1 MKSQNLVVPS
11 ATSNRRAAEKT
22 HIPERFE
29 NTEKSGTP
37 PVLQVRGVDKVF
49 EGDRGKK
56 VWALKQVSFSLYKGE
71 CLGIVGESG
80 SGKSTLA
87 RVVSH
92 LTGVNR
98 GTIHLQDKNITTMRG
113 AALKRYYQRVQM
125 IFQDPLGAFS
135 PRMKIG
141 EYMVEPFLNFGIMSK
156 KRALTYARELLER
169 VELSPNMVTRYP
181 SELSGGQ
188 LQRVV
193 IARCVGLKPE
203 IIICDECTS
212 ALDVTIQQQI
222 INLFQKLRDDSGFSS
237 LFITHDLALAETICD
252 RILVMYKGEVVER
265 LTGDN
270 IVCEAAHPYTV
281 ELISSVFCLPDYVH
295 HCCKKK
301 QFRKH
306 SGFCTKGQCLRRN
319 ERDMMLNECSM
330 H

>member
-1 MKSQNLVVPS
+1 MKSQNIVVPS
-11 ATSNRRAAEKT
+11 LTSNQRAAEKT
-22 HIPERFE
+22 HIPERSE
-29 NTEKSGTP
+29 NTNQNNNP
-37 PVLQVRGVDKVF
+37 PVLQIKGVDKVF
-49 EGDRGKK
+49 EGDHGKK
-56 VWALKQVSFSLYKGE
+56 VRALKKVSFSLYEGE

-92 LTGVNR
+92 LTDVSR
-98 GTIHLQDKNITTMRG
+98 GTIHFQGKDITTMRG
-113 AALKRYYQRVQM
+113 AALKSYYQRVQM

-141 EYMVEPFLNFGIMSK
+141 EYMVEPFINFGIMPK
-156 KRALTYARELLER
+156 KKALHYAQELLER

-222 INLFQKLRDDSGFSS
+222 INLLLKLRNDSGFSS

-270 IVCEAAHPYTV
+270 IVCEAIHPYTV
-281 ELISSVFCLPDYVH
+281 ELVNSVFCLPDYVH

-301 QFRKH
+301 KIRKH
-306 SGFCTKGQCLRRN
+306 SRFCTKGQCLRRN
-319 ERDMMLNECSM
+319 ERDMMLAECFLK
-330 H
+330 

>member
-1 MKSQNLVVPS
+1 MKQQRMAIPP
-11 ATSNRRAAEKT
+11 RKT
-22 HIPERFE
+22 TRER
-29 NTEKSGTP
+29 TESTTQTPRSDDIMKNSTP
-37 PVLQVRGVDKVF
+37 PVLEIKGVDKIF
-49 EGDRGKK
+49 SGDDGKSVK
-56 VWALKQVSFSLYKGE
+56 ALKGVSFSLYKGE

-92 LTGVNR
+92 LTQVNR
-98 GTIHLQDKNITTMRG
+98 GTIHLQGEDITAMRG
-113 AALKRYYQRVQM
+113 AALKKYYQRVQM
-125 IFQDPLGAFS
+125 IFQDPLGTFS

-156 KRALTYARELLER
+156 KMALQRSKELLER
-169 VELSPNMVTRYP
+169 VELSPNMLTRYP

-222 INLFQKLRDDSGFSS
+222 INLFQKLRRDSGFSS

-252 RILVMYKGEVVER
+252 RILVMYRGEVVER
-265 LTGDN
+265 LTGEN
-270 IVCEAAHPYTV
+270 IVCEATHPYTV
-281 ELISSVFCLPDYVH
+281 DLIQSVFCLPDYVH
-295 HCCKKK
+295 ECCSGKEIRK
-301 QFRKH
+301 QFKYCSH
-306 SGFCTKGQCLRRN
+306 GQCLRRN
-319 ERDMMLNECSM
+319 ARDMKLS
-330 H
+330 